1 MKQLINP
8 SIREIGIEYETG
20 RTGIITFE
28 YEDKYYSIDFY
39 KEDIEGFFKVHT
51 HENVM
56 YTSFKK
62 GMNHIWLCSLSNDQY
77 ALLFIDNLG
86 GEETIQVI
94 MGSPLLDVI
103 IEGMRNSDEG
113 GNTLY
118 YRGEWKLIHEPIF
131 MGCRLEC
138 DVTEIYRPD
147 KIHESG
153 GPYEEFENEFEEGWT
168 DNPKCPTLLIREH
181 HLKVAN
187 VLANILLKQG
197 WVYANDGKS
206 GLAEAKLQDVKDW
219 QDIIYNGYA
228 QIAKILYPEDRIY
241 YGNETEAYF
250 RDKEN
255 IRY

>member
-8 SIREIGIEYETG
+8 DIREIGIEYETG

-28 YEDKYYSIDFY
+28 YEGNYYSMDFY

-56 YTSFKK
+56 YSTFER
-62 GMNHIWLCSLSNDQY
+62 GMNHINLCSLRLNQY
-77 ALLFIDNLG
+77 ALLFINNLSD
-86 GEETIQVI
+86 ECEPFQVI
-94 MGSPLLDVI
+94 MDSPLLDVI

-118 YRGEWKLIHEPIF
+118 YRGEWKLLHEPIF

-147 KIHESG
+147 RIHEFG

-168 DNPKCPTLLIREH
+168 DNPKCPTLVIREH

-197 WVYANDGKS
+197 WEYNTVGKNR
-206 GLAEAKLQDVKDW
+206 LPAKLQDVEGW

-228 QIAKILYPEDRIY
+228 QTAKVLYPEDRIY
-241 YGNETEAYF
+241 YGNETEEYF